1 MSRAKEHALA
11 QHIHFVVKGDDA
23 HAILT
28 NKKSADPGRRKG
40 ERVREEEVL
49 LLLQLQLQLQQQQ
62 QPIFC
67 KFSVLFLGF
76 QT

>member
-28 NKKSADPGRRKG
+28 SKKSADPGRRKG

-49 LLLQLQLQLQQQQ
+49 LLLRQLQLQQQQ